1 MKNPRH
7 TAILRLIGTRAIT
20 TQEELR
26 QALLDNGFDVAQAT
40 VSRDIREL
48 ALVKCIGQNGQY
60 RYAVAETDT
69 DELLARQSGVF
80 KFAITGADYAGN
92 MLAVRTLNGMA
103 NAACAAFDGMRW
115 EGMVA
120 TLAGDDTFFV
130 LCRSEGYASQMRDA
144 ILRYVHVE
152 K

>member
-7 TAILRLIGTRAIT
+7 AAILRLIGTRAIT
-20 TQEELR
+20 TQDELR
-26 QALLDNGFDVAQAT
+26 QALQDEGFDVAQAT

-48 ALVKCIGQNGQY
+48 ALVKVIGQNGQY
-60 RYAVAETDT
+60 RYTVAETDN

-80 KFAITGADYAGN
+80 KNSVVGADYAGN
-92 MLAVRTLNGMA
+92 TLAVITLTGMA

-130 LCRSEGYASQMRDA
+130 LCRSEGYASQMKDA
-144 ILRYVHVE
+144 ILRYI

>member
-7 TAILRLIGTRAIT
+7 TAILRLISTRAIT
-20 TQEELR
+20 TQDELR
-26 QALLDNGFDVAQAT
+26 QNLIDEGFDVAQAT

-48 ALVKCIGQNGQY
+48 ALVKVIGQNGQY
-60 RYAVAETDT
+60 RYTIAETDT
-69 DELLARQSGVF
+69 DEMLARQTNVF
-80 KFAITGADYAGN
+80 KHSVTAADYAGN
-92 MLAVRTLNGMA
+92 MLAVKTLTGMA

-130 LCRSEGYASQMRDA
+130 LCRSEGYASQMKDA
-144 ILRYVHVE
+144 ILRNIR
-152 K
+152 

>member
-7 TAILRLIGTRAIT
+7 AAIMRLISAKPIA

-26 QALLDNGFDVAQAT
+26 QALLDDGFDVAQAT

-48 ALVKCIGQNGQY
+48 ALSKVVGQNGHY
-60 RYAVAETDT
+60 RYTMAEVDT
-69 DELLARQSGVF
+69 DELLSRQSNIF
-80 KFAITGADYAGN
+80 KHSVISADNAGN
-92 MLAVRTLNGMA
+92 MLAVKTLTGMG

-115 EGMVA
+115 DGNVA

-144 ILRYVHVE
+144 ILRLIR
-152 K
+152 